1 MDGKLTHL
9 LIKPSGSKSV
19 RDLSDTLVVDM
30 MKSSPRVVALLILA
44 TLILP
49 LTASQ
54 ISPDNERGGLDAA
67 GEWQPRHSLEIHDE
81 WWDDWSRDKNH
92 DKIDDRLSWLLT
104 QPNDVSSQWW
114 KRAEPGYARVFVDYD
129 HHPSTADVKALE
141 DLGAT
146 VTFRPIYLDSLIAN
160 VPLDI
165 IHPKSSL
172 LQLSGLVMLEDLGLA
187 ETHMNE
193 AAPNMGVDQVWS
205 QYGYDGTGVTIAV
218 LDTGV
223 RGDHEGLNDMDDELT
238 IGCNQPEPDPINPN
252 PIIIDCDP
260 KISAFYDAVIT
271 DSEQPAGESYD
282 SGTHG
287 SHVAG
292 IAAGTGG
299 GQVSADGARYIGVAP
314 GAWVINILACCDG
327 DIQDIIEGAEWAIE
341 NRNSK
346 GIDILT
352 SSLGEQ
358 QLEIHF
364 DNDGSSAWSQQM
376 DAVASSG
383 IITFLSAGNEFGGAT
398 FAGCNTI
405 DSPGDANLPITVA
418 SLDKDLGLAIYSSRG
433 YTSDGRVKPDV
444 SVIGSNIMAPDA
456 ATSDGYTSKSG
467 TSMATPLMAGI
478 AALMVEANPDIT
490 HEQVKAIISADSIER
505 DLQLLD
511 DPGFNDCSVL
521 ESRPDN
527 EFGYGQ
533 ADPLLFVQSAGA
545 IDSSLNITMNLETL
559 QQIGNESRISGFS
572 SGGSPG
578 LGYVQIKVGGG
589 DWQQATDL
597 SNNGD
602 WSSWNLKLQPHIE
615 SGNSTVYSRLVISDD
630 QMSPVDARRVIL
642 IDGQTDVSEGIAGE
656 MTFGLYLLLVSII
669 AIFALLGWTAF
680 MARRKGVNDDL
691 IVDGSQPNLS
701 VDEDIN

>member
-1 MDGKLTHL
+1 
-9 LIKPSGSKSV
+9 
-19 RDLSDTLVVDM
+19 M
-30 MKSSPRVVALLILA
+30 MKSSRRVVALLILA

-54 ISPDNERGGLDAA
+54 ISPGNERGGLDAA

-81 WWDDWSRDKNH
+81 WWSDWSRDTNQ
-92 DKIDDRLSWLLT
+92 DKIDDRLTWLLT
-104 QPNDVSSQWW
+104 QSSDMYSQWW
-114 KRAEPGYARVFVDYD
+114 KRADPGYARVFVDYD

-141 DLGAT
+141 DLGAI
-146 VTFRPIYLDSLIAN
+146 VTMRPIYLDSLIAN
-160 VPLDI
+160 VPLNI
-165 IHPKSSL
+165 IHSESPL

-193 AAPNMGVDQVWS
+193 AAPNMGVNQVWS

-238 IGCNQPEPDPINPN
+238 IGCEQPDPDPLNPN
-252 PIIIDCDP
+252 PVIIDCDP

-327 DIQDIIEGAEWAIE
+327 DIQDIIEGAEWAIV
-341 NRNSK
+341 NKNSK

-358 QLEIHF
+358 QFEIHF

-376 DAVASSG
+376 DAVAASG

-490 HEQVKAIISADSIER
+490 HDQVKAIISADSIER

-511 DPGFNDCSVL
+511 DPGFNDCSIL

-527 EFGYGQ
+527 EFGFGQ
-533 ADPLLFVQSAGA
+533 ADPLQFVQSAGS
-545 IDSSLNITMNLETL
+545 IDSTLNITMDIKNL
-559 QQIGNESRISGFS
+559 QHVGNESSISGIS
-572 SGGSPG
+572 SGGSSG
-578 LGYVQIKVGGG
+578 VGFVQIKVGGG

-597 SNNGD
+597 SSSGD
-602 WSSWNLKLQPHIE
+602 WSTWNLKLKPHIE
-615 SGNSTVYSRLVISDD
+615 SGNSTMYSRLVISDE

-642 IDGQTDVSEGIAGE
+642 IDGQTDSSDDISTQMSFGFYALMISCFAIV
-656 MTFGLYLLLVSII
+656 TF
-669 AIFALLGWTAF
+669 LGWTTY
-680 MARRKGVNDDL
+680 MNRMKKIEDEEIIDD
-691 IVDGSQPNLS
+691 SQPNL
-701 VDEDIN
+701 

>member
-1 MDGKLTHL
+1 MFA
-9 LIKPSGSKSV
+9 S
-19 RDLSDTLVVDM
+19 LSARNLNDILFDSTM
-30 MKSSPRVVALLILA
+30 TSTRQAMALLILA
-44 TLILP
+44 TLIMP
-49 LTASQ
+49 MTASE
-54 ISPDNERGGLDAA
+54 INTNSDRGGLDAE
-67 GEWQPRHSLEIHDE
+67 GEWQPRKSLEIHDE
-81 WWDDWSRDKNH
+81 WWLDWSRDANR
-92 DKIDDRLSWLLT
+92 DKIDDRLSWLLE
-104 QPNDVSSQWW
+104 QPPEVYSQWW
-114 KRAEPGYARVFVDYD
+114 IRAEPGYARVFVDYD
-129 HHPSTADVKALE
+129 HHPSIADVEALE
-141 DLGAT
+141 DLGAK
-146 VTFRPIYLDSLIAN
+146 VTMRPIYLDSLIAN
-160 VPLDI
+160 VPLEI
-165 IHPKSSL
+165 IHPTSPIFKL
-172 LQLSGLVMLEDLGLA
+172 PGIVMLEDLGLA

-193 AAPNMGVDQVWS
+193 AVPNMGVEQVWS

-238 IGCNQPEPDPINPN
+238 LGCEQPEPDPLNPN
-252 PIIIDCDP
+252 PILIDCDL
-260 KISAFYDAVIT
+260 KISAFFDAVVT
-271 DSEQPAGESYD
+271 DSEQPASESYD

-299 GQVSADGARYIGVAP
+299 GQESPDGSRYVGVAP

-341 NRNSK
+341 NKDEK

-358 QLEIHF
+358 QFEIHF

-405 DSPGDANLPITVA
+405 DSPGDANIPITVA

-444 SVIGSNIMAPDA
+444 STIGSNIMAPDA

-490 HEQVKAIISADSIER
+490 HDQVKAIISADSIER
-505 DLQLLD
+505 ELQLLD

-521 ESRPDN
+521 ETRPDN

-533 ADPLLFVQSAGA
+533 ADPLIFVQSAGA
-545 IDSSLNITMNLETL
+545 IDPSLNVTMNLETL
-559 QQIGNESRISGFS
+559 QQIGNGSRISGTS
-572 SGGSPG
+572 SGGTPG
-578 LGYVQIKVGGG
+578 IGFVEIKVGGG
-589 DWQQATDL
+589 DWQQAEDVST
-597 SNNGD
+597 SGD
-602 WSSWNLKLQPHIE
+602 WSSWDLKLQPHVE

-642 IDGQTDVSEGIAGE
+642 IDGQNDSNLASGETTLGIYV
-656 MTFGLYLLLVSII
+656 FLLLLLTTVS
-669 AIFALLGWTAF
+669 LLGWMKIRT
-680 MARRKGVNDDL
+680 R
-691 IVDGSQPNLS
+691 
-701 VDEDIN
+701 